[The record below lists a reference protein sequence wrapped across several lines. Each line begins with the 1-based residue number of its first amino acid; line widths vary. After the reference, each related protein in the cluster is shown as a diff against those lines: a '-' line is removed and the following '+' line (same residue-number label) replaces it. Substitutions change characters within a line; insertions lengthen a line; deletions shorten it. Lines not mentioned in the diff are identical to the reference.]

1 LRNTQEIVYGEW
13 EELPETRAESIQDA
27 AEPEPEPE
35 LEPSKPGIMIG
46 TEVTDLHIAPFLSGK
61 IWHA

>member
-1 LRNTQEIVYGEW
+1 LRNPQEIVYGEW
-13 EELPETRAESIQDA
+13 EELPEARAETVQDA

-35 LEPSKPGIMIG
+35 LEPSKPGITIG
-46 TEVTDLHIAPFLSGK
+46 TEVTGFHIVPFLLGK